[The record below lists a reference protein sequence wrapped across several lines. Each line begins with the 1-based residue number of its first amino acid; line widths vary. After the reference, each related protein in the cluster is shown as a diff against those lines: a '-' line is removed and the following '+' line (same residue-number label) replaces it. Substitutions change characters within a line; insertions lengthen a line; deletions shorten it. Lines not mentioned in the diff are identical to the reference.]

1 MIKLFEKKI
10 AVARNLENK
19 ETDSKNFVQS
29 SMKSHFLRVTLFYI
43 DHKLLI
49 FDTFAVTLRT

>member
-29 SMKSHFLRVTLFYI
+29 SMKSHSLRVTLYVDETSRLVDKVI
-43 DHKLLI
+43 I
-49 FDTFAVTLRT
+49 S